1 MSNSRNTEDEFDEL
15 DRKLKIESDDFIETF
30 FDITRI
36 NDDKLRAR
44 NILGF
49 ARNLIRDYEKD
60 GTFAN
65 LPIFLVNLADMVRKE
80 NGL

>member
-1 MSNSRNTEDEFDEL
+1 MSNSKNAEDEFDEL

>member
-15 DRKLKIESDDFIETF
+15 DRRLKIESDDFIETF

>member
-1 MSNSRNTEDEFDEL
+1 MSNSKNAEDEFDEL
-15 DRKLKIESDDFIETF
+15 DRKLKIECDDFIETF
-30 FDITRI
+30 FDIARI